1 MKRVSSKSRKVKSQ
15 SGKRPKI
22 SREHQQRILKFR
34 QSSTPLRERFRED
47 LTLHKFAP
55 RTVER
60 YMDAAI
66 TFVAYFNRPPQFIS
80 DDEIR
85 AYLRY
90 QSETRGLKSGSMW
103 IIHGMLKYLYT
114 KTLRDER
121 PVLDIFRSPKD
132 APEKII
138 LTQAQVAKALRCV
151 RDIRFRTALE
161 LIYSCGLRET
171 EALRL
176 TVHDINRAQGLL
188 SIHGKGSK
196 DRMVPIS
203 DIMLEK
209 LTILWKSHRAPEL
222 LFPAYE
228 PWRRGGT
235 PRTGTLDRPIIGQTL
250 LQVWQKAVRE
260 SGFTKPINVHTLRHC
275 YGTHLLEEGASERSV
290 QDNLG
295 HRSSRTTS
303 TYVHQ
308 TAKRT
313 RQSADAVERIAQNL
327 SR

>member
-1 MKRVSSKSRKVKSQ
+1 MKRISSKSRKVKLP
-15 SGKRPKI
+15 SGKRPQL
-22 SREHQQRILKFR
+22 SQEHQQRIQKFR
-34 QSSTPLRERFRED
+34 SANTRLRDRFRED

-55 RTVER
+55 RTIER
-60 YMDAAI
+60 YLDAAI

-90 QSETRGLKSGSMW
+90 QSEKRRLKSGSMW

-138 LTQAQVAKALRCV
+138 LSQAQVAKALQCV
-151 RDIRFRTALE
+151 HDIRYRTALE

-171 EALRL
+171 EALHL

-188 SIHGKGSK
+188 TIHGKGSK
-196 DRMVPIS
+196 DRMVPIA

-209 LTILWKSHRAPEL
+209 LTILWKSHHHPEL

-228 PWRRGGT
+228 PWRRSGA

-250 LQVWQKAVRE
+250 LMVWQKSVRE

-327 SR
+327 PR

>member
-1 MKRVSSKSRKVKSQ
+1 MNIVSSKSRKVKSQ
-15 SGKRPKI
+15 SGKHPKI
-22 SREHQQRILKFR
+22 SREHQQRIQKLR

-47 LTLHKFAP
+47 LTLHKFAL
-55 RTVER
+55 RTIER

-66 TFVAYFNRPPQFIS
+66 TFVAYFNRPPQFIT

-90 QSETRGLKSGSMW
+90 QSETRRLKSGSMW

-114 KTLRDER
+114 KTLRNER

-138 LTQAQVAKALRCV
+138 LSQAQVAKALQCV
-151 RDIRFRTALE
+151 HDIRYRTALE
-161 LIYSCGLRET
+161 LVYSCGLRET
-171 EALRL
+171 EALHL
-176 TVHDINRAQGLL
+176 TVHDINRPQGLL
-188 SIHGKGSK
+188 TIHGKGSK
-196 DRMVPIS
+196 DRMVPIA

-209 LTILWKSHRAPEL
+209 LTILWKSHHHPEL

-228 PWRRGGT
+228 PWRRSGA

-250 LQVWQKAVRE
+250 LLVWQKAVRE

-313 RQSADAVERIAQNL
+313 RQSADAVEQIAQNL